1 MFPVLLDF
9 LTIFF
14 VVAGVALLWLNLR
27 AWRRNR
33 VAITSENYDR
43 SVDREDRSAR
53 MPREAESLMPW
64 STPFDDPIDLPDGR
78 KLITLGD
85 ATSYITELPEAE
97 QQAEEWQTAA
107 RCLVD
112 TAKGS
117 NLMMHARIVML
128 RALSKRELKR
138 DE

>member
-1 MFPVLLDF
+1 MIPVLLDL

-14 VVAGVALLWLNLR
+14 AVAGVVLLWLNLR
-27 AWRRNR
+27 VWRRNR
-33 VAITSENYDR
+33 LVITPETSDR
-43 SVDREDRSAR
+43 SEERKDRPAEE
-53 MPREAESLMPW
+53 PREAESLTPW

-78 KLITLGD
+78 KLITLRD
-85 ATSYITELPEAE
+85 AAAYIAELPEAE

-128 RALSKRELKR
+128 RALGKRKLKR